1 MITYLNGSTQG
12 FLNTL
17 RSINTRMTKAETEV
31 ASGLRIT
38 QASDD
43 PQSVV
48 RLLETRAD
56 LDQLD
61 QVTSNLSRIK
71 TEVDTSEDALSSAVD
86 LYDNVRTLA
95 MKGASTT
102 VSADTRKSLAQEV
115 ESIMQQMVGLANSQV
130 NGRYLFSG
138 DSDQTAA
145 YTWDSAAT
153 PPWGAYLGA
162 SSSRQAIGPTG
173 VSFPV
178 AMDAQQIF
186 DSSATDSSVFQS
198 MENLRQAL
206 LADDDTAIETALG
219 TMATVSAYLNS
230 AQAFYGN
237 VQDEIAKASSA
248 ADTLSVQ
255 LNTELSNVQDADMT
269 EAIVELQQLKYTQT
283 AALQVRSAMP
293 KTSLFDYMG

>member
-1 MITYLNGSTQG
+1 
-12 FLNTL
+12 
-17 RSINTRMTKAETEV
+17 
-31 ASGLRIT
+31 
-38 QASDD
+38 
-43 PQSVV
+43 
-48 RLLETRAD
+48 
-56 LDQLD
+56 
-61 QVTSNLSRIK
+61 
-71 TEVDTSEDALSSAVD
+71 
-86 LYDNVRTLA
+86 
-95 MKGASTT
+95 
-102 VSADTRKSLAQEV
+102 
-115 ESIMQQMVGLANSQV
+115 
-130 NGRYLFSG
+130 
-138 DSDQTAA
+138 
-145 YTWDSAAT
+145 
-153 PPWGAYLGA
+153 
-162 SSSRQAIGPTG
+162 
-173 VSFPV
+173 
-178 AMDAQQIF
+178 
-186 DSSATDSSVFQS
+186 